1 MFGGHFY
8 HGTIRKIV
16 SVFGTLFNNINVV
29 RKDGSGNVVSIT
41 RVPLAYGPRQKF
53 LARIDEQPNL
63 DADKVAI
70 KLPRMSFEIVSLIYD
85 TAIKTNRTY
94 TIPLDQTT
102 NNNTTLKDV
111 VRNYAPYRLSFQLS
125 IMAKNQD
132 DALQCLEQILPH
144 FQPEYTVTIKDL
156 DTYTNTTDLPF
167 VLTGVTLSDEYDGEF
182 TQRRAIVYTL
192 DFETKLRFYGPVSKK
207 PVIKSSDID
216 FTAVNESP
224 TSKVD
229 AGKDK
234 LEIGV
239 VPSTAGPNGQYA
251 VQVAFNFI
259 DSAESYRLTMAVG
272 TGSYTV
278 GELVTDTSTATT
290 ARVKSFTNN
299 VLTVDSANGI
309 FQIGNTIVGGTSGC
323 SRSISSM
330 EAIVYPIT
338 L

>member
-102 NNNTTLKDV
+102 NNNTSLKDV

-239 VPSTAGPNGQYA
+239 APSTAGPNGQYA
-251 VQVAFNFI
+251 V
-259 DSAESYRLTMAVG
+259 RL
-272 TGSYTV
+272 
-278 GELVTDTSTATT
+278 L
-290 ARVKSFTNN
+290 
-299 VLTVDSANGI
+299 L
-309 FQIGNTIVGGTSGC
+309 
-323 SRSISSM
+323 ISSILQK
-330 EAIVYPIT
+330 AIA
-338 L
+338 

>member
-70 KLPRMSFEIVSLIYD
+70 KLPRMSFEISGLIYD
-85 TAIKTNRTY
+85 TSIKTNRTY
-94 TIPLDQTT
+94 TIPLDQST
-102 NNNTTLKDV
+102 NNNTSVKDV

-156 DTYTNTTDLPF
+156 DTYTNTADLPF
-167 VLTGVTLSDEYDGEF
+167 VLTGVTLSDEYDGDF
-182 TQRRAIVYTL
+182 MQRRAIIYTL

-207 PVIKSSDID
+207 AVIKSSDID
-216 FTAVNESP
+216 FTPIGESP
-224 TSKVD
+224 TNKVD
-229 AGKDK
+229 SGKDK
-234 LEIGV
+234 LEVSV
-239 VPSTAGPNGQYA
+239 VPSTAGPNSQYT
-251 VQVAFNFI
+251 VHVAFNFI
-259 DSAESYRLTMAVG
+259 DSAESYRLAMAAGNSV
-272 TGSYTV
+272 YTV
-278 GELVTDTSTATT
+278 GELVTDTTTATT
-290 ARVKSFTNN
+290 ARVKSFNN
-299 VLTVDSANGI
+299 GILTIDDANGI
-309 FQIGNTIVGGTSGC
+309 FRIGNTIVGATSGC
-323 SRSISSM
+323 SRTISGI
-330 EAIVYPIT
+330 EAIVYPIEF
-338 L
+338 

>member
-1 MFGGHFY
+1 
-8 HGTIRKIV
+8 
-16 SVFGTLFNNINVV
+16 
-29 RKDGSGNVVSIT
+29 
-41 RVPLAYGPRQKF
+41 
-53 LARIDEQPNL
+53 
-63 DADKVAI
+63 
-70 KLPRMSFEIVSLIYD
+70 
-85 TAIKTNRTY
+85 
-94 TIPLDQTT
+94 
-102 NNNTTLKDV
+102 
-111 VRNYAPYRLSFQLS
+111 
-125 IMAKNQD
+125 MAKNQD

-239 VPSTAGPNGQYA
+239 APSTAGPNGQYA